1 MRAYD
6 GVYGVKMSNCQDVQ
20 FSSSVKTDSY
30 SLISF
35 VGQVDA
41 KVIAMVTKLHILDI
55 DYAL

>member
-1 MRAYD
+1 MRAYV

-20 FSSSVKTDSY
+20 FSSSVKTDRY

-35 VGQVDA
+35 AKVDA